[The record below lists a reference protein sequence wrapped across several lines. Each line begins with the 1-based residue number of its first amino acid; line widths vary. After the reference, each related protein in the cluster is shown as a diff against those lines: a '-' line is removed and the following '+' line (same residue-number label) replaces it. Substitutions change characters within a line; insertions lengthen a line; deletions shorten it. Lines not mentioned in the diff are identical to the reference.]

1 MGSLYF
7 DDPLLVRTPQG
18 MAPMPRAA
26 ALAEPL
32 AQILDGIGSIVR
44 PQQFDPAVLAAEF
57 RIGMTDNSFFSI
69 GLPFLEWMRTAA
81 PRVKTA
87 FFGLHREQMDEQ
99 LAKGML
105 DAAVIAHVAA
115 PEQLRH
121 TVLYR
126 ERFVCAMRQG
136 HPLLEE
142 DWDLDVFCRQD
153 FVLGSFFGGSFS
165 GAADYALEAFGR
177 RRNVAVSVQNFA
189 LIPPLLRQS
198 DLLAV
203 LPAKLAG
210 HAEGLAVR
218 ELPFAVSG
226 YSKLLVWHE
235 RSHADPVQK
244 WLRTQLAQSAQAA

>member
-1 MGSLYF
+1 M
-7 DDPLLVRTPQG
+7 
-18 MAPMPRAA
+18 
-26 ALAEPL
+26 
-32 AQILDGIGSIVR
+32 
-44 PQQFDPAVLAAEF
+44 
-57 RIGMTDNSFFSI
+57 
-69 GLPFLEWMRTAA
+69 
-81 PRVKTA
+81 KTA

-165 GAADYALEAFGR
+165 GTADYALEALGR

-189 LIPPLLRQS
+189 LISLLLRQS

-210 HAEGLAVR
+210 HAEGLVVR
-218 ELPFAVSG
+218 ELPFPATASCWYGTSAATPIRCRNGCARSWRSRRRQPEKRMPPHLPSG
-226 YSKLLVWHE
+226 
-235 RSHADPVQK
+235 
-244 WLRTQLAQSAQAA
+244 LR